1 MRRPQSRRRRSAAL
15 RAPAAFALCAL
26 ALCLGSASAQADAEI
41 ERVWSFNGGAVDV
54 VAQSNGT
61 LTGIVTAPTKFASCV
76 HSVGEQMWTEMR
88 LQPDGSYWGLHHWFF
103 EAPACVS
110 NPTFG
115 PTAWR
120 VLQNSAHEAY
130 LRVCF
135 SEPGSPEQPTIA
147 ADGSSAHVTY
157 GCANSASIAPLPTA
171 PPEEGKGAPFKK
183 AVVLPPTKACV
194 QSRTLKIHLHEP
206 KYDPLRR
213 VIVWVD
219 GHKAADIHIHS
230 TKQLNRGITLRKLP
244 PGAYKIK
251 VTAITVLGH
260 RLSGSHAYNGCAGSS
275 KIKLGGKKHK
285 KHKQDKHG

>member
-1 MRRPQSRRRRSAAL
+1 MRRPSSRRRRSAAL
-15 RAPAAFALCAL
+15 RVPAAFALCVL
-26 ALCLGSASAQADAEI
+26 ALCLGTASAQAHSEI

-61 LTGIVTAPTKFASCV
+61 LAGIVTSPTKFAACV
-76 HSVGEQMWTEMR
+76 HPVGEYMWTEMR
-88 LQPDGSYWGLHHWFF
+88 LQSDGSYWGLHHWFF
-103 EAPACVS
+103 EAPNCVS
-110 NPTFG
+110 NPTPG

-120 VLQNSAHEAY
+120 VLQNANGEPY

-147 ADGSSAHVTY
+147 AEGASAHVTY
-157 GCANSASIAPLPTA
+157 GCANSASIAPLPSA
-171 PPEEGKGAPFKK
+171 PTKEGKGAPFEK
-183 AVVLPPTKACV
+183 AVVLPSTKACI

-213 VIVWVD
+213 VIVWVN

-230 TKQLNRGITLRKLP
+230 TKQLSAGITLRKLP
-244 PGAYKIK
+244 AGTYKLK

-260 RLSGSHAYNGCAGSS
+260 RLTGTQTYNACAGTG
-275 KIKLGGKKHK
+275 KIDLKGKKHK
-285 KHKQDKHG
+285 QGKHG